1 MIIASF
7 VMVLF
12 SGCRIYE
19 AVLPP
24 FTAMIWPVMND
35 ALGEATNTI
44 ASAISVGVPTRLS
57 RHACD
62 QSGLSLGR
70 AGEPVQH
77 SGFDGTG
84 RDRIDANA

>member
-1 MIIASF
+1 MQN
-7 VMVLF
+7 
-12 SGCRIYE
+12 YE

-24 FTAMIWPVMND
+24 FTLMIWPVMND
-35 ALGEATNTI
+35 ALRRSDEHDGIGDLRRRAHTLE
-44 ASAISVGVPTRLS
+44 

-62 QSGLSLGR
+62 QSGLSLGS

>member
-1 MIIASF
+1 
-7 VMVLF
+7 MVLF

-44 ASAISVGVPTRLS
+44 ASPISVGAHTLE

-62 QSGLSLGR
+62 KSGLSLGR

-84 RDRIDANA
+84 RDRIDANARWRAF